1 MAHWFFPVFLV
12 PTEGSLRLSYNPKDH
27 YFKKAKQENFAARS
41 VFKLQE
47 IDQRLKI
54 LRSRQTV
61 LDLGASPG
69 SWSQYASQKI
79 GPEGRLLGLDLTP
92 VQLKLPNASFITADL
107 REFDLEETFRMHG
120 FERFDVILSD
130 MAPKTTGIK
139 MMDQARSLELCDLAL
154 SIAVRFLAVKGHF
167 VVKLFHSGE
176 FTVFRDE
183 MKRNFE
189 RVDVIKPKATRQIS
203 KEIFLIGLKK
213 TSP

>member
-1 MAHWFFPVFLV
+1 M
-12 PTEGSLRLSYNPKDH
+12 SYNPKDH

-54 LRSRQTV
+54 LRPQQTV

-79 GPEGRLLGLDLTP
+79 GPKGRLLGIDLTP
-92 VQLKLPNASFITADL
+92 IELKLPDATFITADL
-107 REFDLEETFRMHG
+107 RDVELETTFRDNGFDL
-120 FERFDVILSD
+120 FDVVLSD

-139 MMDQARSLELCDLAL
+139 MTDQARSLELCDLAL
-154 SIAVRFLAVKGHF
+154 SVAIRFLAPKGHF

-176 FTVFRDE
+176 FTAYRDE
-183 MKRNFE
+183 IKKYFE

-203 KEIFLIGLKK
+203 KEIFLIGLKRN
-213 TSP
+213 SSR